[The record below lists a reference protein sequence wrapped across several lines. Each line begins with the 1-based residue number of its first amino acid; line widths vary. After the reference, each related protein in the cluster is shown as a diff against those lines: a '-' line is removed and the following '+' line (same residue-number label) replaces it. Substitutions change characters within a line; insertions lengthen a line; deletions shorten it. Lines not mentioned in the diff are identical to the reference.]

1 MKRGRKKVLIILG
14 ILLCAAVVALVF
26 FNIPYS
32 PTKTEFNRLICS
44 IITETDKNTGVISGD
59 DIAGLPTP
67 LQDYF
72 RDCGYIGIPKMTYAK
87 VVYHDVD
94 FWFSE
99 DNPKLK
105 IDYTQYN
112 FTGEPTRVAYID
124 SSLYGIPFEG
134 LDAYAD
140 GHGSMKGV
148 IAKLHTLFDQSGEA
162 MDKASLVTYLSEC
175 LLIPS
180 VALEDYIIWQEID
193 DTTAKA
199 TLSYYGETVSGIF
212 TFDPQNE
219 TVTFTTDDRT
229 QIATD
234 GTTKNVTWCTVSSD
248 YQDANGIKKP
258 TGFKAIWKYATGD
271 LVYFDG
277 KGQLIY
283 DTEE

>member
-1 MKRGRKKVLIILG
+1 MKRGKKKMLIIIG
-14 ILLCAAVVALVF
+14 ILLCVVGVALVF

-32 PTKTEFNRLICS
+32 STRSEFNRLVGS
-44 IITETDKNTGVISGD
+44 IITETDKNTGVISED
-59 DIAGLPTP
+59 DIAGLPT
-67 LQDYF
+67 LVENYF
-72 RDCGYIGIPKMTYAK
+72 RDCGYIGIPKMNYAQ

-94 FWFSE
+94 FVFG
-99 DNPKLK
+99 DKKLK

-112 FTGEPTRVAYID
+112 FTGAPTRVAYID

-134 LDAYAD
+134 LDAYVD

-180 VALEDYIIWQEID
+180 VALEDYIVWQEID
-193 DTTAKA
+193 DTNVKA
-199 TLSYYGETVSGIF
+199 TLCYYGETVSGIF
-212 TFDPQNE
+212 RFDPQNE

-229 QIATD
+229 LIASD
-234 GTTKNVTWCTVSSD
+234 GTTENVTWSTVTSD
-248 YQDANGIKKP
+248 YQETDGVKKP
-258 TGFKAIWKYATGD
+258 TVFIASWKYTDGD